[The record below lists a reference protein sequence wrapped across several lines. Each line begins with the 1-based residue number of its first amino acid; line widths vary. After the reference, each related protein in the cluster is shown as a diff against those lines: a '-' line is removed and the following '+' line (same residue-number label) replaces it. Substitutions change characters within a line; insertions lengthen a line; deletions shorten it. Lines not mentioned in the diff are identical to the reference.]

1 MIRSLLYCSKTLRLP
16 SLLTTRKKEKFPR
29 ISVLHGFTLI
39 EMLIVVA
46 IVAVLSVSVA
56 LSIIPDAQRDAMNDA
71 RRLAMLLEIATLEGQ
86 TGSRQLAMST
96 TADSYSF
103 WVAENTPQRT
113 RNWQLLTNDEQ
124 FHMYRLAPGLRIS
137 HIDVDGQPLPEGGL
151 LIFRRGDPPLFRI
164 MLESSGSTPLA
175 PIELRS
181 QPNGRVEMRS
191 PGNEQ

>member
-151 LIFRRGDPPLFRI
+151 DRKSTRLN
-164 MLESSGSTPLA
+164 SSH
-175 PIELRS
+175 
-181 QPNGRVEMRS
+181 
-191 PGNEQ
+191 